1 MDLSIG
7 PPQLWHQ
14 WDRDLWIIPFWANL
28 KNSFGAYIGRHRY
41 VVFARNGAVDWE
53 AVNHAEQLKALTSG
67 FEYFP

>member
-1 MDLSIG
+1 MQT
-7 PPQLWHQ
+7 PYFPQNVATPG
-14 WDRDLWIIPFWANL
+14 I
-28 KNSFGAYIGRHRY
+28 IGRHRY